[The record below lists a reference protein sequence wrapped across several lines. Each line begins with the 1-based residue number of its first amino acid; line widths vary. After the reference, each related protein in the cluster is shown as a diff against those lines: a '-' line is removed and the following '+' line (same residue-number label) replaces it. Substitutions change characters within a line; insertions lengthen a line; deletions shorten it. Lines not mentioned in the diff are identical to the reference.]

1 MNASSPLAATGSPP
15 DAVIVGAGLSGLL
28 TAHLLEQAG
37 LDVCLVEARDR
48 VGGRILG
55 IPATVG
61 ATAVAHRY
69 DLGPAWVWPDIN
81 PRLAHWLPALDL
93 AVYPQHDQGAALVEG
108 PGRELRR
115 HAAGYTQQ
123 PPSMR
128 IVGGIAALTHALQSS
143 LQRTRV
149 LLGTRVTT
157 LAAQPAGGLA
167 LQTESAGVA
176 ATMTADSVI
185 LAMPPRLL
193 ATALHWTPALPPDLT
208 GHWAAAPTWMA
219 GQAKLLATYRTPF
232 WRADGLSGTAFSQ
245 AGPLVEMHDASDA
258 QGRHAALFGFVGVPA
273 AHRQRI
279 SRQALVEAAVAQ
291 LARLFGPEAGAPLQV
306 HLQDWADEPDTAA
319 AADRAPAAAHPE
331 PQAPGLPAPWQ
342 GQVFLAGTE
351 FAAEFPG
358 YLEGAVRAAEQAAGA
373 LLKARA
379 DTAARMGGNAE
390 DGATR

>member
-15 DAVIVGAGLSGLL
+15 DAVVVGAGLSGLL

-61 ATAVAHRY
+61 ATAVAHRH

-93 AVYPQHDQGAALVEG
+93 AVYPQHDLGAAMVEG

-115 HAAGYTQQ
+115 HTTGFTQQ

-128 IVGGIAALTHALQSS
+128 IVGGIAALTHALHTR
-143 LQRTRV
+143 LQRTRL
-149 LLGTRVTT
+149 LLGTRVTA
-157 LAAQPAGGLA
+157 LAADPAGGLV
-167 LQTESAGVA
+167 LQTESAGGA
-176 ATMTADSVI
+176 ASVPADRVV
-185 LAMPPRLL
+185 LALPPRLL
-193 ATALHWTPALPPDLT
+193 ATALRWTPALAPDLT
-208 GHWAAAPTWMA
+208 DRWAAAPTWMA

-273 AHRQRI
+273 AHRQRFG
-279 SRQALVEAAVAQ
+279 RQALVEAAVAQ

-319 AADRAPAAAHPE
+319 ANDRAPATAHPA
-331 PQAPGLPAPWQ
+331 PQSTALPAPWQ
-342 GQVFLAGTE
+342 GQVWLAGTE
-351 FAAEFPG
+351 FATAFAG

-373 LLKARA
+373 LQRSRA
-379 DTAARMGGNAE
+379 SSAIIAGGGV
-390 DGATR
+390 DR